1 MALSCPKCNAR
12 FHWYRIENSFSCPRC
27 QTKLRAK
34 ATRLWVTTV
43 ILWGLAEIPLWFSTA
58 SLYDDLPAGY
68 RIMGGM
74 LFGIIDLSVGFLI
87 GTFVFSE
94 ANIEE

>member
-1 MALSCPKCNAR
+1 
-12 FHWYRIENSFSCPRC
+12 
-27 QTKLRAK
+27 
-34 ATRLWVTTV
+34 V

-58 SLYDDLPAGY
+58 SLYDDLPVGY

-94 ANIEE
+94 ANIEQ